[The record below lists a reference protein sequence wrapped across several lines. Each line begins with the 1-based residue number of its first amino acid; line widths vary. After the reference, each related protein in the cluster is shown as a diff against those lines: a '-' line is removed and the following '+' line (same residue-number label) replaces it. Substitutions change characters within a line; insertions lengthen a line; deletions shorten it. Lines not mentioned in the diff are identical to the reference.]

1 MKIIVIAMMFGML
14 LNLGVASRANAATDQ
29 INPKVASLVTV
40 THSTKGCQVT
50 AKPGAFLT
58 DGTKP
63 VPAGLSGVRV
73 LCKGSCSGTGGEF
86 KSCKLTVDYTNQGA
100 TCEGCP
106 ETCYVLVEHSK

>member
-1 MKIIVIAMMFGML
+1 MFGML

-29 INPKVASLVTV
+29 ISPKIANLVTV

-63 VPAGLSGVRV
+63 VPAGLSGVKVTCRG
-73 LCKGSCSGTGGEF
+73 LCVGTGGEAA
-86 KSCKLTVDYTNQGA
+86 KCKFTVGYTGQGA
-100 TCEGCP
+100 TCEGC
-106 ETCYVLVEHSK
+106 EDCYVMIEPTK